1 MKVCVMRTTLNL
13 DDQLLIS
20 AKHRAVEESVSLA
33 QVIENALRES
43 LAKPMAKRE
52 TIRLIT
58 ASGPGG
64 KPGVDLDNGR
74 SLLDIMDDPS

>member
-43 LAKPMAKRE
+43 LAKPRAKRE

-58 ASGPGG
+58 ASGPGV

>member
-1 MKVCVMRTTLNL
+1 MRTTLNL
-13 DDQLLIS
+13 DDQLLTY
-20 AKHRAVEESVSLA
+20 AKHQAVEEGISLA

-43 LAKPMAKRE
+43 LAKPKAKHD
-52 TIRLIT
+52 TIRLVT
-58 ASGPGG
+58 ASGPGV

>member
-1 MKVCVMRTTLNL
+1 MRTTLNL

-20 AKHRAVEESVSLA
+20 AKHRALEENVSLA
-33 QVIENALRES
+33 CVIESALRAS
-43 LAKPMAKRE
+43 LVKPRGRRK

-58 ASGPGG
+58 ASGPGV

-74 SLLDIMDDPS
+74 SLTDIMDDPS

>member
-1 MKVCVMRTTLNL
+1 MRTTLNL
-13 DDQLLIS
+13 DDQLLS
-20 AKHRAVEESVSLA
+20 YAKHQALEEKISLA
-33 QVIENALRES
+33 HVIENALRES
-43 LAKPMAKRE
+43 LAKPRAMRE

-58 ASGPGG
+58 ASGSGV